1 MTRRHDAKLHF
12 RVGLLPGP
20 RSKIV
25 NLLRTYL
32 FARSRPSPA
41 PDPRPA
47 ESLEDPIIENFR
59 AEFNAFAELARAT
72 SPRFKLDWDDRY
84 PCLNDRTDTTPFD
97 RHYVYHT
104 AWAARVLAATRPEY
118 HIDISGYIYFCA
130 IVSAFVPVR
139 FYDYRP
145 ANLRLSQLDS
155 EPGDLTCL
163 PFADQ
168 SIASLSCMHVIEH
181 IGLGRYGDPLDSD
194 GDLKAMNELKRV
206 LAPEGDLLFVVP
218 TGYPRICFNAHRIY
232 SPEQIIEIFSDLQLK
247 ELALIPDRAN
257 DGDLVVDPGLELL
270 ARQSYGC
277 GCFWFRRAS

>member
-12 RVGLLPGP
+12 RVGQLPSP

-47 ESLEDPIIENFR
+47 ESLEDPIVENFR

-72 SPRFKLDWDDRY
+72 SLRFKLDWDDRY

-104 AWAARVLAATRPEY
+104 AWAARVLAATRPEN

-155 EPGDLTCL
+155 ERGDLTCL

-181 IGLGRYGDPLDSD
+181 IGLGRYGDPLDPD

-218 TGYPRICFNAHRIY
+218 IGYPRICFNAHRIY
-232 SPEQIIEIFSDLQLK
+232 SPEHIIEIFSDLQLK